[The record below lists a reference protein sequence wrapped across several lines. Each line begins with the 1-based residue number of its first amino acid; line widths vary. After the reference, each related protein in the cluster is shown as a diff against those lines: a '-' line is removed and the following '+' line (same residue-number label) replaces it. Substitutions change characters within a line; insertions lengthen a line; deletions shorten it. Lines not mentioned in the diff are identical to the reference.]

1 MMDFAVGQYLELSS
15 TSNAIYFWQNFW
27 IKENYNGY
35 SFVPF
40 GFSGLTA
47 SRQGDNIDATLIFPN
62 TDLSR
67 QWALLAAHERWLAT
81 VKVVL
86 FDPED
91 KTKQEPLH
99 SYVGQV
105 SSSGWSE
112 TVINVQLNS
121 LIDAVGADVPARRLS
136 QRLVGNLPTSAN
148 IQLF

>member
-1 MMDFAVGQYLELSS
+1 MMDFAIGQYLELSN

-27 IKENYNGY
+27 IKENYRGY

-47 SRQGDNIDATLIFPN
+47 NRQGDNIDATLIFPN
-62 TDLSR
+62 TELSR
-67 QWALLAAHERWLAT
+67 QWSLLAASERWLAT
-81 VKVVL
+81 VTVVL

-91 KTKQEPLH
+91 KTKQTPLH
-99 SYVGQV
+99 NYVGQV
-105 SSSGWSE
+105 SSSGWSD
-112 TVINVQLNS
+112 TIINVQLNS

-136 QRLVGNLPTSAN
+136 QRLVGNLPTTSN